1 MKRCFMLFLTVLVL
15 LLSACGN
22 GNQSPPPGESETAP
36 SESPSPTATPTPDF
50 AGTDFSG
57 RWYVSEIIDSNGLP
71 VSDAEKQTLGAGFIL
86 ELLANGTYFVYGADG
101 KVWGQGTYSVAMNQL
116 TLTAQSS
123 STVYE
128 IADADTLRITEP
140 DTSITVM
147 KREAKELSGEGDVI
161 EGEETTGETP
171 EGGDV
176 IEGETDLPDDAV
188 PPDATPSAETSPSP
202 SP

>member
-1 MKRCFMLFLTVLVL
+1 MKRSFVLFLTVLVL

-22 GNQSPPPGESETAP
+22 GNQAPPPVESEAAP
-36 SESPSPTATPTPDF
+36 SEPPSPTATPTPDF

-71 VSDAEKQTLGAGFIL
+71 VSDAEKQILGAGFIL
-86 ELLANGTYFVYGADG
+86 ELLANGTYFVYGTDG

-116 TLTAQSS
+116 TLTAQSL

-147 KREAKELSGEGDVI
+147 KREAKELPDEGDVI

-176 IEGETDLPDDAV
+176 IEGEPDIPDEAA

-202 SP
+202 AQ